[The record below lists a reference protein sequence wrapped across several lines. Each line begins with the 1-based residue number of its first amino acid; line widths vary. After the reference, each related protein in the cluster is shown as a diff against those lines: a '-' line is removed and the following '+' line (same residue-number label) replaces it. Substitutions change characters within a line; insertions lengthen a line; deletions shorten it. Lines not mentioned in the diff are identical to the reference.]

1 MTKRK
6 QYVRH
11 AQDFVSEELVAVL
24 LEKPSYDFHE
34 VFAAVYEKLR
44 ARNSAGGG
52 KEMLRLRVYEKLH
65 ILVTQGLV
73 KKEEKR
79 FSAVKPALRV
89 RVAEM
94 AEAKANFQAR
104 RSSVLHTE

>member
-6 QYVRH
+6 QYIRH
-11 AQDFVSEELVAVL
+11 AQDFVSEELVVAL
-24 LEKPSYDFHE
+24 LEKPSYDFNE
-34 VFAAVYEKLR
+34 IFMAVYEKLR
-44 ARNSAGGG
+44 ARNAAGGG

-65 ILVTQGLV
+65 ILVSQGLV

-79 FSAVKPALRV
+79 FSAVKPALRG

-94 AEAKANFQAR
+94 AAAKASFQAR
-104 RSSVLHTE
+104 RSSMLHTE